1 VTRILV
7 LANET
12 IGGRN
17 LIDKVLER
25 RGDDVSFHVVVPRAR
40 PRRGNVVYDEA
51 VRDMAQVRV
60 DLMLAFMRDN
70 GIKGDGEVGDPDPF
84 LAATDAVPAEGIDE
98 IIVSTLPAATSGW
111 MRRDL
116 PERLQETTGLPVE
129 HVVSDVVGE
138 GLPFDVTLVAAN
150 VTVSSDELTG
160 RLKELAAES
169 PHRFIVVIPQ
179 SHVQGHAVAEARDR
193 LRQLLSS
200 LRSEGIVAAGM
211 IGDPDPYTAIM
222 NAVDYFFISEIVI
235 STLPEGSSKWVADKL
250 VDRVRSAT
258 NKPVE
263 HIESSPVAAE
273 A

>member
-1 VTRILV
+1 VTKILV

-17 LIDKVLER
+17 LIER
-25 RGDDVSFHVVVPRAR
+25 IQERSADDVQFHVVVPRAR

-60 DLMLAFMRDN
+60 DLMLAFMREN
-70 GIKGDGEVGDPDPF
+70 KIKGTGEVGDEDPF
-84 LAATDAVPAEGIDE
+84 LAAMDAIHAEGIDE
-98 IIVSTLPAATSGW
+98 IIVSTLPVATSGW
-111 MRRDL
+111 LKRHL
-116 PERLQETTGLPVE
+116 PERLQEETRLPVD

-138 GLPFDVTLVAAN
+138 GLPFEVTLVAAN

-169 PHRFIVVIPQ
+169 PHRFIVVVPQ
-179 SHVQGHAVAEARDR
+179 DHVMGHAVAEARER
-193 LRQLLSS
+193 LGRLLES

-222 NAVDYFFISEIVI
+222 IAVDYFFISEIVI
-235 STLPEGSSKWVADKL
+235 STLPEASSKWVADKL
-250 VDRVRSAT
+250 VDRVQSAT

-263 HIESSPVAAE
+263 HIESAVPASA
-273 A
+273 